1 MALMHRIET
10 KTGILVFMVI
20 TLVIFVVTILGLSIA
35 TIAKITPLS
44 SPATTDSGVFEFA
57 AIEDQDTSS

>member
-44 SPATTDSGVFEFA
+44 SPA
-57 AIEDQDTSS
+57 